1 MTRRTFAAW
10 PIALVAAYW
19 LALACWLWLPGVVR
33 AVLAEM
39 HLFTQDMGGLRC
51 RTTRFSA

>member
-19 LALACWLWLPGVVR
+19 LALACWLLLPGVVR
-33 AVLAEM
+33 AVLAEA
-39 HLFTQDMGGLRC
+39 HLFAREIGG
-51 RTTRFSA
+51 